1 MGTTDACT
9 HTVWGACP
17 GVEKSDP
24 VGRIQGGTQDIS
36 NTSATWLLLLSW
48 PWDGFTQRSLLADSI
63 VCYLA
68 DTMLRGW
75 CKSKVICDVD
85 PKMLPES
92 LCRLHL
98 FPFGSSFCLFLV
110 ALLLPE
116 LLTGSKFFGN
126 PTVC

>member
-24 VGRIQGGTQDIS
+24 VGRTQGGTQQHLCHLAPAS
-36 NTSATWLLLLSW
+36 QLAMEE
-48 PWDGFTQRSLLADSI
+48 FTQRSLLADSI

-75 CKSKVICDVD
+75 CKSKVMCDVD
-85 PKMLPES
+85 PKMLSES